1 MLLESVFG
9 INLAVD
15 VFRTRPRDEY
25 EFGTF
30 NHEYKKMMI
39 YESIHAWWHVK
50 LPKALSKLMGFR
62 GC

>member
-15 VFRTRPRDEY
+15 MFRSRPRDEY

-39 YESIHAWWHVK
+39 YSCVVACEASESIE
-50 LPKALSKLMGFR
+50 
-62 GC
+62 